1 MRVTLFKYEIVL
13 ILNCLNYTMYMLTKH
28 DNTIGR
34 RELMNYFDLD
44 NNYNEDYYNLLL
56 LHRRISTLANKYFY
70 KLENNNFFIDQQKYL
85 TMDKT
90 SKNN

>member
-1 MRVTLFKYEIVL
+1 VKVRSGGLHRQPHSETQA
-13 ILNCLNYTMYMLTKH
+13 
-28 DNTIGR
+28 
-34 RELMNYFDLD
+34 
-44 NNYNEDYYNLLL
+44 YYNLLL